1 MLLTIT
7 LGQLSKIESA
17 LDKQREDQSLL
28 VQRGRQI
35 PEGDGN
41 LTEHVQVLSSN
52 SLVGSASSHLRVSGE
67 ERNQRAQGSL
77 LLGEQQDC
85 RINVLVS
92 MKKKEERV
100 YLKLYTAKKLFT
112 VGNNRN
118 GWEDTRFA
126 EISN

>member
-7 LGQLSKIESA
+7 LGQQSKIESA
-17 LDKQREDQSLL
+17 LDKQREDQNLL

-77 LLGEQQDC
+77 LLGEHQDC

-92 MKKKEERV
+92 MKKKRGESIFKVIHSEKIIYSR
-100 YLKLYTAKKLFT
+100 K
-112 VGNNRN
+112 
-118 GWEDTRFA
+118 
-126 EISN
+126 